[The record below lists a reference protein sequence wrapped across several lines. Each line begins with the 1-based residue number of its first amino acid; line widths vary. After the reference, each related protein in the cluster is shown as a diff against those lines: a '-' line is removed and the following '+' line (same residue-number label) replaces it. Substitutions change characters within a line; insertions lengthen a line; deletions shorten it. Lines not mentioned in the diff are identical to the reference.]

1 MPGSLESRK
10 QIPALRSSRAFWKS
24 WMMSQNLSNTHQKAF
39 QKLKQKETCAGNL
52 LRPIRGPE
60 WTGFSGDQRNIATL
74 RVSSTV
80 QFFQM
85 FWRLPCFAARPFSQN
100 TSRASS
106 CFGFT
111 WLSRTSWRT
120 QTTQDLWR
128 DLWPCQLELVGD
140 VVKSESLQR
149 FCSCHAHSQGSFLLI
164 STVPSPR
171 STLGSQHSN
180 TQNLYTMPMNRHER
194 SCPES
199 LQAIGWIYESP
210 RHTHTQVYYTIT
222 EALLSGQT
230 KPSCKGIFQHLALS
244 LGLYRPGTPAEFQ
257 DSA

>member
-52 LRPIRGPE
+52 LRPVRGPE

-171 STLGSQHSN
+171 STLRSQHSN
-180 TQNLYTMPMNRHER
+180 TQNLQCLWIDMND
-194 SCPES
+194 PVQNLFKQLGES
-199 LQAIGWIYESP
+199 TNHPG
-210 RHTHTQVYYTIT
+210 THTQVYYTIT